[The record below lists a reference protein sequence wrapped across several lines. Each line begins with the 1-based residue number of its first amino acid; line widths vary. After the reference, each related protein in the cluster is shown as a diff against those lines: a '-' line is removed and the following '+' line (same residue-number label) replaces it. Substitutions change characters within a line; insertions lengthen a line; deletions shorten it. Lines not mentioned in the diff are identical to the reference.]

1 MDIQFVSFEQY
12 CNLKKYKKFCDKTI
26 YKTFNELQKY
36 KDTEGNIIDELSLFN
51 KYISECTKDNKELII
66 NKNSMKTE
74 DIKSKE
80 KKERVLGWK
89 ENLKLAFQ
97 QNKDIDPKNLSEKEK
112 KYWQELQ
119 TSDVKKKPKVTLLDK
134 AKSLKEKIIAN
145 ANIFAD
151 KILNKAIAKEE
162 QQKAWETRKEE
173 LKAEAAKKRKE
184 AALKKREEKAK
195 KLTQIHASIPTKDT
209 SKKQKA
215 IDKEIEKKHDEKM
228 IAMETKFENFNPKQR
243 KLTKEERIERNRK
256 RAIKLVHHEE
266 IKDKIKHTTKEER
279 EKAAAEARKAAY
291 LAYKAEMQ
299 RQASEIE
306 ADPTYQARQKKRAKS
321 EQERLN
327 MLAEKRKARMDKLQ
341 RVELT
346 QKQKTLKDLEH
357 FKLAQERRNK
367 KKLERRQMYLSK
379 GGIQLPKVKNKVEI
393 RPIVEQPKKQD
404 SSKHRYIVRTQ
415 YIDQPSLTGD
425 RVGAIV
431 CLPDKL
437 KDIVKYSFNKMME
450 KESDKV
456 VGYFIYDSDNP
467 EVCIMEMVNSKY
479 REIDGVTITRL
490 QKQDKT
496 AA

>member
-1 MDIQFVSFEQY
+1 
-12 CNLKKYKKFCDKTI
+12 
-26 YKTFNELQKY
+26 
-36 KDTEGNIIDELSLFN
+36 
-51 KYISECTKDNKELII
+51 
-66 NKNSMKTE
+66 MKTK
-74 DIKSKE
+74 DIKSTE
-80 KKERVLGWK
+80 KK
-89 ENLKLAFQ
+89 
-97 QNKDIDPKNLSEKEK
+97 IS
-112 KYWQELQ
+112 
-119 TSDVKKKPKVTLLDK
+119 SLDK
-134 AKSLKEKIIAN
+134 VKALKEKIIAN
-145 ANIFAD
+145 ANALAD
-151 KILNKAIAKEE
+151 RILSKAIAKEE
-162 QQKAWETRKEE
+162 QEKAWETRKEE

-195 KLTQIHASIPTKDT
+195 KLSQIHSSIPTKDT

-215 IDKEIEKKHDEKM
+215 IDKAIEEKHDEKM
-228 IAMETKFENFNPKQR
+228 IAKEIKFEDFNPKRQ
-243 KLTKEERIERNRK
+243 KLTKEERIERNKK
-256 RAIKLVHHEE
+256 RAIKLIHHKE
-266 IKDKIKHTTKEER
+266 IKDKTKHITKEEK
-279 EKAAAEARKAAY
+279 EKIAAEARKAGY

-299 RQASEIE
+299 KQASEIA
-306 ADPTYQARQKKRAKS
+306 ADPKAYQVRQEKRKKS

-327 MLAEKRKARMDKLQ
+327 MLTEKRKARMDKLQ
-341 RVELT
+341 QVELT

-357 FKLAQERRNK
+357 FKLAQERRNE
-367 KKLERRQMYLSK
+367 KKLQRRQMYLSK

>member
-1 MDIQFVSFEQY
+1 
-12 CNLKKYKKFCDKTI
+12 
-26 YKTFNELQKY
+26 
-36 KDTEGNIIDELSLFN
+36 
-51 KYISECTKDNKELII
+51 
-66 NKNSMKTE
+66 MKTK
-74 DIKSKE
+74 DIKSTE
-80 KKERVLGWK
+80 KK
-89 ENLKLAFQ
+89 
-97 QNKDIDPKNLSEKEK
+97 IS
-112 KYWQELQ
+112 
-119 TSDVKKKPKVTLLDK
+119 SLDK
-134 AKSLKEKIIAN
+134 VKALKEKIIAN
-145 ANIFAD
+145 ANAFANR
-151 KILNKAIAKEE
+151 ILSKAIAKEE
-162 QQKAWETRKEE
+162 QEKAWETRKEE

-195 KLTQIHASIPTKDT
+195 KLSQIHSSIPTKDT

-215 IDKEIEKKHDEKM
+215 IDKAIEEKHDEKM
-228 IAMETKFENFNPKQR
+228 IAKETKFEDFNPKRQ
-243 KLTKEERIERNRK
+243 KLTKEERIERNKK
-256 RAIKLVHHEE
+256 RAIKLIHHKE
-266 IKDKIKHTTKEER
+266 IKDKIKHITKEEK
-279 EKAAAEARKAAY
+279 EKIAAEARKAGY
-291 LAYKAEMQ
+291 LAYKAEIQ
-299 RQASEIE
+299 KQASEIA
-306 ADPTYQARQKKRAKS
+306 ADPKAYQIRQEKRKKS

-357 FKLAQERRNK
+357 FKLAQERRNE
-367 KKLERRQMYLSK
+367 KKLQRRQMYLSK
-379 GGIQLPKVKNKVEI
+379 GGIQLPKVKNKVEV

>member
-1 MDIQFVSFEQY
+1 
-12 CNLKKYKKFCDKTI
+12 
-26 YKTFNELQKY
+26 
-36 KDTEGNIIDELSLFN
+36 
-51 KYISECTKDNKELII
+51 
-66 NKNSMKTE
+66 MKTK
-74 DIKSKE
+74 DIKSTE
-80 KKERVLGWK
+80 KK
-89 ENLKLAFQ
+89 
-97 QNKDIDPKNLSEKEK
+97 IS
-112 KYWQELQ
+112 
-119 TSDVKKKPKVTLLDK
+119 SLDK
-134 AKSLKEKIIAN
+134 VKALKEKIIAN
-145 ANIFAD
+145 ANALAD
-151 KILNKAIAKEE
+151 RILSKAIAKEE
-162 QQKAWETRKEE
+162 QEKAWETRKKE

-195 KLTQIHASIPTKDT
+195 KLSQIHSSIPTKDT

-215 IDKEIEKKHDEKM
+215 IDKAIEEKHDEKM
-228 IAMETKFENFNPKQR
+228 IAKETKFEDFNPKRQ
-243 KLTKEERIERNRK
+243 KLTKEERIERNKK
-256 RAIKLVHHEE
+256 RAIKLIHHKE
-266 IKDKIKHTTKEER
+266 IKDKIKHITKEEK
-279 EKAAAEARKAAY
+279 EKITAEARKAGY

-299 RQASEIE
+299 KQASEIA
-306 ADPTYQARQKKRAKS
+306 ADPKAYQIRQEKRKKS

-357 FKLAQERRNK
+357 FKLAQERRNE
-367 KKLERRQMYLSK
+367 KKLQRRQMYLSK
-379 GGIQLPKVKNKVEI
+379 GSIQLPKVKNKVEV

>member
-1 MDIQFVSFEQY
+1 
-12 CNLKKYKKFCDKTI
+12 
-26 YKTFNELQKY
+26 
-36 KDTEGNIIDELSLFN
+36 
-51 KYISECTKDNKELII
+51 
-66 NKNSMKTE
+66 MKTK
-74 DIKSKE
+74 DIKSTE
-80 KKERVLGWK
+80 KK
-89 ENLKLAFQ
+89 
-97 QNKDIDPKNLSEKEK
+97 
-112 KYWQELQ
+112 
-119 TSDVKKKPKVTLLDK
+119 TSSLDK
-134 AKSLKEKIIAN
+134 VKALKEKIIAN
-145 ANIFAD
+145 ANALAD
-151 KILNKAIAKEE
+151 RILNKAIAKEE

-184 AALKKREEKAK
+184 AALKKQEEKAK
-195 KLTQIHASIPTKDT
+195 KLIQIHTSIPTKDT

-215 IDKEIEKKHDEKM
+215 IDKEIEKKHNEKM
-228 IAMETKFENFNPKQR
+228 IAMETKFEDFNPKQQ
-243 KLTKEERIERNRK
+243 KLTKEERIERNKK
-256 RAIKLVHHEE
+256 RAIKLIHHKE

-279 EKAAAEARKAAY
+279 EKIAAEARKAGY
-291 LAYKAEMQ
+291 LAYKVEMQ
-299 RQASEIE
+299 RQASEIA
-306 ADPTYQARQKKRAKS
+306 ADPKAYQARQEKRAKS
-321 EQERLN
+321 EQERLS
-327 MLAEKRKARMDKLQ
+327 MLAEKRKARMEKLQ

>member
-1 MDIQFVSFEQY
+1 
-12 CNLKKYKKFCDKTI
+12 
-26 YKTFNELQKY
+26 
-36 KDTEGNIIDELSLFN
+36 
-51 KYISECTKDNKELII
+51 
-66 NKNSMKTE
+66 MKTK
-74 DIKSKE
+74 DIKSTE
-80 KKERVLGWK
+80 KK
-89 ENLKLAFQ
+89 
-97 QNKDIDPKNLSEKEK
+97 IS
-112 KYWQELQ
+112 
-119 TSDVKKKPKVTLLDK
+119 SLDK
-134 AKSLKEKIIAN
+134 VKALKEKIIAN
-145 ANIFAD
+145 ANALAD
-151 KILNKAIAKEE
+151 RILSKAIAKEE
-162 QQKAWETRKEE
+162 QEKAWETRKEE

-195 KLTQIHASIPTKDT
+195 KLSQIHSSIPTKDT

-215 IDKEIEKKHDEKM
+215 IDKAIEEKHDEKM
-228 IAMETKFENFNPKQR
+228 IAKETKFEDFNPKRQ
-243 KLTKEERIERNRK
+243 KLTKEERIERNKK
-256 RAIKLVHHEE
+256 RAIKLIHHKE
-266 IKDKIKHTTKEER
+266 IKDKTKHITKEEK
-279 EKAAAEARKAAY
+279 EKIAAEARKAGY
-291 LAYKAEMQ
+291 LAYKAEIQ
-299 RQASEIE
+299 KQASEIA
-306 ADPTYQARQKKRAKS
+306 ADPKAYQARQEKRKKS

-341 RVELT
+341 QVELT

-357 FKLAQERRNK
+357 FKLAQERRNE
-367 KKLERRQMYLSK
+367 KKLQRRQMYLSK
-379 GGIQLPKVKNKVEI
+379 DGIQLPKVKNKVEV

>member
-1 MDIQFVSFEQY
+1 
-12 CNLKKYKKFCDKTI
+12 
-26 YKTFNELQKY
+26 
-36 KDTEGNIIDELSLFN
+36 
-51 KYISECTKDNKELII
+51 
-66 NKNSMKTE
+66 MKTK
-74 DIKSKE
+74 DIKSTG
-80 KKERVLGWK
+80 KK
-89 ENLKLAFQ
+89 
-97 QNKDIDPKNLSEKEK
+97 
-112 KYWQELQ
+112 
-119 TSDVKKKPKVTLLDK
+119 TSSLDK
-134 AKSLKEKIIAN
+134 VKALKEKIIAN
-145 ANIFAD
+145 ANALAD
-151 KILNKAIAKEE
+151 RILSKAIAKEE

-173 LKAEAAKKRKE
+173 LKAGATKKRKE

-195 KLTQIHASIPTKDT
+195 KLIQIHSSIPTKDT

-215 IDKEIEKKHDEKM
+215 IDKAIEEKHDEKM
-228 IAMETKFENFNPKQR
+228 IAKETKFEDFNPKRQ
-243 KLTKEERIERNRK
+243 KLTKEERIERNKK
-256 RAIKLVHHEE
+256 RTIKLIHHKE
-266 IKDKIKHTTKEER
+266 IKDKTKHITKEER
-279 EKAAAEARKAAY
+279 EKIAAEARKAGY

-299 RQASEIE
+299 KQASEIA
-306 ADPTYQARQKKRAKS
+306 ADPKAYQARQEKRTKS

-327 MLAEKRKARMDKLQ
+327 MLAEKRKARMEKLQ
-341 RVELT
+341 RVEFT

-357 FKLAQERRNK
+357 FKLAQERRNE
-367 KKLERRQMYLSK
+367 KKLQRRQMYLSK
-379 GGIQLPKVKNKVEI
+379 GGVQLPKVKNKVEV
-393 RPIVEQPKKQD
+393 RPVVEQPKKQD

>member
-1 MDIQFVSFEQY
+1 
-12 CNLKKYKKFCDKTI
+12 
-26 YKTFNELQKY
+26 
-36 KDTEGNIIDELSLFN
+36 
-51 KYISECTKDNKELII
+51 
-66 NKNSMKTE
+66 MKTK
-74 DIKSKE
+74 DIKSTE
-80 KKERVLGWK
+80 KK
-89 ENLKLAFQ
+89 
-97 QNKDIDPKNLSEKEK
+97 IS
-112 KYWQELQ
+112 
-119 TSDVKKKPKVTLLDK
+119 SLDK
-134 AKSLKEKIIAN
+134 VKALKEKIIAN
-145 ANIFAD
+145 ANALAD
-151 KILNKAIAKEE
+151 RILSKAIAKEE
-162 QQKAWETRKEE
+162 QEKAWETRKKE

-184 AALKKREEKAK
+184 VALKKREEKAK
-195 KLTQIHASIPTKDT
+195 KLSQIHSSIPTKDT

-215 IDKEIEKKHDEKM
+215 IDKAIEEKHDEKM
-228 IAMETKFENFNPKQR
+228 IAKETKFEDFNPKRQ
-243 KLTKEERIERNRK
+243 KLTKEERIERNKK
-256 RAIKLVHHEE
+256 RAIKLIHHKE
-266 IKDKIKHTTKEER
+266 IKDKIKHITKEEK
-279 EKAAAEARKAAY
+279 EKIAAEARKAGY

-299 RQASEIE
+299 KQASEIA
-306 ADPTYQARQKKRAKS
+306 ADPKAYQIRQEKRKKS

-357 FKLAQERRNK
+357 FKLAQERRNE
-367 KKLERRQMYLSK
+367 KKLQRRQMYLSK
-379 GGIQLPKVKNKVEI
+379 GGIQLPKVKNKVEV

>member
-1 MDIQFVSFEQY
+1 
-12 CNLKKYKKFCDKTI
+12 
-26 YKTFNELQKY
+26 
-36 KDTEGNIIDELSLFN
+36 
-51 KYISECTKDNKELII
+51 
-66 NKNSMKTE
+66 MKTK
-74 DIKSKE
+74 DIKSTE
-80 KKERVLGWK
+80 KK
-89 ENLKLAFQ
+89 
-97 QNKDIDPKNLSEKEK
+97 IS
-112 KYWQELQ
+112 
-119 TSDVKKKPKVTLLDK
+119 SLDK
-134 AKSLKEKIIAN
+134 VKALKEKIIAN
-145 ANIFAD
+145 ANALAD
-151 KILNKAIAKEE
+151 RILSKAIAKEE
-162 QQKAWETRKEE
+162 QEKAWETRKKE

-195 KLTQIHASIPTKDT
+195 KFSQIRSSIPTKDT

-215 IDKEIEKKHDEKM
+215 IDKAIEEKHDEKM
-228 IAMETKFENFNPKQR
+228 ITKETKFEDFNPKRQ
-243 KLTKEERIERNRK
+243 KLTKEERIERNKK
-256 RAIKLVHHEE
+256 RAIKLIHHKE
-266 IKDKIKHTTKEER
+266 IKDKIKHITKEER
-279 EKAAAEARKAAY
+279 ERIAAEARKAGY

-299 RQASEIE
+299 KQASEIA
-306 ADPTYQARQKKRAKS
+306 ADPKAYQARQEKREKS

-357 FKLAQERRNK
+357 FKLAQERRNE
-367 KKLERRQMYLSK
+367 KKLQRRQMYLSK
-379 GGIQLPKVKNKVEI
+379 GGIQLPKVKNKVEV
-393 RPIVEQPKKQD
+393 RPIIEQPKKQD

-490 QKQDKT
+490 QKQNKT

>member
-1 MDIQFVSFEQY
+1 
-12 CNLKKYKKFCDKTI
+12 
-26 YKTFNELQKY
+26 
-36 KDTEGNIIDELSLFN
+36 
-51 KYISECTKDNKELII
+51 
-66 NKNSMKTE
+66 MKTK
-74 DIKSKE
+74 DIKSTE
-80 KKERVLGWK
+80 KK
-89 ENLKLAFQ
+89 
-97 QNKDIDPKNLSEKEK
+97 IS
-112 KYWQELQ
+112 
-119 TSDVKKKPKVTLLDK
+119 SLDK
-134 AKSLKEKIIAN
+134 VKALKEKIIAN
-145 ANIFAD
+145 ANALAD
-151 KILNKAIAKEE
+151 RILSKAIAKEE
-162 QQKAWETRKEE
+162 QEKAWETRKEE

-195 KLTQIHASIPTKDT
+195 KLSQIHSSIPTKDT

-215 IDKEIEKKHDEKM
+215 IDKAIEEKHDKKI
-228 IAMETKFENFNPKQR
+228 IAKETKFEDFNPKRQ
-243 KLTKEERIERNRK
+243 KLTKEERIERNKK
-256 RAIKLVHHEE
+256 RAIKLIHHKE
-266 IKDKIKHTTKEER
+266 IKDKTKHITKEER
-279 EKAAAEARKAAY
+279 ERIVAEARKAGY

-299 RQASEIE
+299 RQASEIA
-306 ADPTYQARQKKRAKS
+306 ADPKAYQVRQEKREKS

-341 RVELT
+341 RVELI
-346 QKQKTLKDLEH
+346 QKQKILKDLEH
-357 FKLAQERRNK
+357 FKLAQERRNE
-367 KKLERRQMYLSK
+367 KKLQRRQMYLSK
-379 GGIQLPKVKNKVEI
+379 GGIQLPKVKNKVEV
-393 RPIVEQPKKQD
+393 RPIIEQPKKQD

>member
-1 MDIQFVSFEQY
+1 
-12 CNLKKYKKFCDKTI
+12 
-26 YKTFNELQKY
+26 
-36 KDTEGNIIDELSLFN
+36 
-51 KYISECTKDNKELII
+51 
-66 NKNSMKTE
+66 MKTK
-74 DIKSKE
+74 DIKSTE
-80 KKERVLGWK
+80 KK
-89 ENLKLAFQ
+89 
-97 QNKDIDPKNLSEKEK
+97 IS
-112 KYWQELQ
+112 
-119 TSDVKKKPKVTLLDK
+119 SLDK
-134 AKSLKEKIIAN
+134 VKALKEKIIAN
-145 ANIFAD
+145 ANALAD
-151 KILNKAIAKEE
+151 RILSKAIAKEE
-162 QQKAWETRKEE
+162 QEKAWETRKEE

-195 KLTQIHASIPTKDT
+195 KLSQIHSSIPTKDT

-215 IDKEIEKKHDEKM
+215 IDKAIEEKHDEKM
-228 IAMETKFENFNPKQR
+228 IAKETKFEDFNPKRQ
-243 KLTKEERIERNRK
+243 KLTKEERIERNKK
-256 RAIKLVHHEE
+256 RAIKLIHHKE
-266 IKDKIKHTTKEER
+266 IKDKIKHITKEEK
-279 EKAAAEARKAAY
+279 EKIAAEARKAGY

-299 RQASEIE
+299 KQASEIA
-306 ADPTYQARQKKRAKS
+306 ADPKAYQARQEKRKKS

-341 RVELT
+341 QVELT
-346 QKQKTLKDLEH
+346 QKQKILKDLEH
-357 FKLAQERRNK
+357 FKLAQERRNE
-367 KKLERRQMYLSK
+367 KKLQRRQMYLSK
-379 GGIQLPKVKNKVEI
+379 GGIQLPKVKNKVEV
-393 RPIVEQPKKQD
+393 RPIIEQPKKQD

>member
-1 MDIQFVSFEQY
+1 
-12 CNLKKYKKFCDKTI
+12 
-26 YKTFNELQKY
+26 
-36 KDTEGNIIDELSLFN
+36 
-51 KYISECTKDNKELII
+51 
-66 NKNSMKTE
+66 MKTK
-74 DIKSKE
+74 DIKSTE
-80 KKERVLGWK
+80 KK
-89 ENLKLAFQ
+89 
-97 QNKDIDPKNLSEKEK
+97 IS
-112 KYWQELQ
+112 
-119 TSDVKKKPKVTLLDK
+119 SLDK
-134 AKSLKEKIIAN
+134 VKALKEKIIAN
-145 ANIFAD
+145 ANALAD
-151 KILNKAIAKEE
+151 RILSKAIAKEE
-162 QQKAWETRKEE
+162 QEKAWETRKEE

-195 KLTQIHASIPTKDT
+195 KLIQIHTSIPTKDT

-215 IDKEIEKKHDEKM
+215 IDEEIEKKHDEKM
-228 IAMETKFENFNPKQR
+228 IAMETKFEDFDPKRQ

-256 RAIKLVHHEE
+256 RAIKLVHHKE

-299 RQASEIE
+299 RQASEIA
-306 ADPTYQARQKKRAKS
+306 ADPKAYQARQEKRKKS

-341 RVELT
+341 QVELT
-346 QKQKTLKDLEH
+346 QKQKILKDLEH
-357 FKLAQERRNK
+357 FKLAQERRNE
-367 KKLERRQMYLSK
+367 KKLQRRQMYLSK
-379 GGIQLPKVKNKVEI
+379 GGIQLPKVKNKVEVRSI
-393 RPIVEQPKKQD
+393 IEQPKKQD

>member
-1 MDIQFVSFEQY
+1 MA
-12 CNLKKYKKFCDKTI
+12 
-26 YKTFNELQKY
+26 
-36 KDTEGNIIDELSLFN
+36 
-51 KYISECTKDNKELII
+51 TK
-66 NKNSMKTE
+66 
-74 DIKSKE
+74 DIKSKD
-80 KKERVLGWK
+80 WK

-97 QNKDIDPKNLSEKEK
+97 QNKIIDTENLSKKEK
-112 KYWQELQ
+112 KYWRELQ
-119 TSDVKKKPKVTLLDK
+119 KSDTKEKKPKVTLLEKSK
-134 AKSLKEKIIAN
+134 ALKEKIIEN
-145 ANIFAD
+145 ASTFAD
-151 KILNKAIAKEE
+151 RILNKAIAKEE
-162 QQKAWETRKEE
+162 QAKAWEKKKEE
-173 LKAEAAKKRKE
+173 LKAEATKKRKE

-195 KLTQIHASIPTKDT
+195 KLIQIHASIPTKDT

-215 IDKEIEKKHDEKM
+215 IDKAIEEKHDEKM
-228 IAMETKFENFNPKQR
+228 IAIETKFENFNPKQQ
-243 KLTKEERIERNRK
+243 KLTKEERIERNKK
-256 RAIKLVHHEE
+256 RAIKLIHHKE

-279 EKAAAEARKAAY
+279 EKIAAEARKAGY

-299 RQASEIE
+299 RQASEIA
-306 ADPTYQARQKKRAKS
+306 ADPKAYQARQEKRAKS
-321 EQERLN
+321 EQERLS
-327 MLAEKRKARMDKLQ
+327 M
-341 RVELT
+341 
-346 QKQKTLKDLEH
+346 LKDLEH

>member
-1 MDIQFVSFEQY
+1 
-12 CNLKKYKKFCDKTI
+12 
-26 YKTFNELQKY
+26 
-36 KDTEGNIIDELSLFN
+36 
-51 KYISECTKDNKELII
+51 
-66 NKNSMKTE
+66 MKTK
-74 DIKSKE
+74 DIKSTE
-80 KKERVLGWK
+80 KK
-89 ENLKLAFQ
+89 
-97 QNKDIDPKNLSEKEK
+97 IS
-112 KYWQELQ
+112 
-119 TSDVKKKPKVTLLDK
+119 SLDK
-134 AKSLKEKIIAN
+134 VKALKEKIIAN
-145 ANIFAD
+145 ANALAD
-151 KILNKAIAKEE
+151 RILSKAIAKEE
-162 QQKAWETRKEE
+162 QEKAWETRKEE

-195 KLTQIHASIPTKDT
+195 KLSQIHSSIPTKDT

-215 IDKEIEKKHDEKM
+215 IDKAIEEKHDEKM
-228 IAMETKFENFNPKQR
+228 IAKETKFEDFNPKRQ
-243 KLTKEERIERNRK
+243 KLTKEERIERNKK
-256 RAIKLVHHEE
+256 RAIKLIHHKE
-266 IKDKIKHTTKEER
+266 IKDKTKHITKEEK
-279 EKAAAEARKAAY
+279 EKIAAEARKAGY

-299 RQASEIE
+299 KQASEIA
-306 ADPTYQARQKKRAKS
+306 ADPKAYQARQEKRKKS

-327 MLAEKRKARMDKLQ
+327 MLAEKRKARIDKLQ

-346 QKQKTLKDLEH
+346 QKQKILKDLEH
-357 FKLAQERRNK
+357 FKLAQERRNE
-367 KKLERRQMYLSK
+367 KKLQRRQMYLSK
-379 GGIQLPKVKNKVEI
+379 GGIQLPKVKNKVEV
-393 RPIVEQPKKQD
+393 RPIIEQPKKQD

-450 KESDKV
+450 KESNKV

>member
-1 MDIQFVSFEQY
+1 
-12 CNLKKYKKFCDKTI
+12 
-26 YKTFNELQKY
+26 
-36 KDTEGNIIDELSLFN
+36 
-51 KYISECTKDNKELII
+51 
-66 NKNSMKTE
+66 MKTK
-74 DIKSKE
+74 DIKSTE
-80 KKERVLGWK
+80 KK
-89 ENLKLAFQ
+89 
-97 QNKDIDPKNLSEKEK
+97 IS
-112 KYWQELQ
+112 
-119 TSDVKKKPKVTLLDK
+119 SLDK
-134 AKSLKEKIIAN
+134 VKALKEKIIAN
-145 ANIFAD
+145 ANALAD
-151 KILNKAIAKEE
+151 RILSKAIAKEE
-162 QQKAWETRKEE
+162 QEKAWETRKEE

-195 KLTQIHASIPTKDT
+195 KLSQIHSSIPTKDT

-215 IDKEIEKKHDEKM
+215 IDKAIEEKHDKKI
-228 IAMETKFENFNPKQR
+228 IAKETKFEDFNPKRQ
-243 KLTKEERIERNRK
+243 KLTKEERIERNKK
-256 RAIKLVHHEE
+256 RAIKLIHHKE
-266 IKDKIKHTTKEER
+266 IKDKTKHITKEER
-279 EKAAAEARKAAY
+279 ERIVAEARKAGY

-299 RQASEIE
+299 KQASEIA
-306 ADPTYQARQKKRAKS
+306 ADPKAYQARQEKRKKS

-341 RVELT
+341 QVELT

-357 FKLAQERRNK
+357 FKLAQERRNE
-367 KKLERRQMYLSK
+367 KKLQRRQMYLSK
-379 GGIQLPKVKNKVEI
+379 GGIQLPKVKNKVEV

-479 REIDGVTITRL
+479 REIDGATITRL

>member
-1 MDIQFVSFEQY
+1 
-12 CNLKKYKKFCDKTI
+12 
-26 YKTFNELQKY
+26 
-36 KDTEGNIIDELSLFN
+36 
-51 KYISECTKDNKELII
+51 
-66 NKNSMKTE
+66 MKTK
-74 DIKSKE
+74 DIKSTE
-80 KKERVLGWK
+80 KK
-89 ENLKLAFQ
+89 
-97 QNKDIDPKNLSEKEK
+97 IS
-112 KYWQELQ
+112 
-119 TSDVKKKPKVTLLDK
+119 SLDK
-134 AKSLKEKIIAN
+134 VKALKEKIIAN
-145 ANIFAD
+145 ANALAD
-151 KILNKAIAKEE
+151 RILSKAIAKEE
-162 QQKAWETRKEE
+162 QEKAWETRKKE

-195 KLTQIHASIPTKDT
+195 KLSQIHSSIPTKDT

-215 IDKEIEKKHDEKM
+215 IDKAIEEKHDEKM
-228 IAMETKFENFNPKQR
+228 IAKETKFEDFNPKRQ
-243 KLTKEERIERNRK
+243 KLTKEERIERNKK
-256 RAIKLVHHEE
+256 RAIKLIHHKE
-266 IKDKIKHTTKEER
+266 IKDKIKHITKEEK
-279 EKAAAEARKAAY
+279 EKIAAEARKAGY

-299 RQASEIE
+299 KQASEIA
-306 ADPTYQARQKKRAKS
+306 ADPKAYQIRQEKRKKS
-321 EQERLN
+321 EQKRLN

-357 FKLAQERRNK
+357 FKLAQERRNE
-367 KKLERRQMYLSK
+367 KKLQRRQMYLSK
-379 GGIQLPKVKNKVEI
+379 GGIQLPKVKNKVEV

-425 RVGAIV
+425 RVGAII

>member
-1 MDIQFVSFEQY
+1 
-12 CNLKKYKKFCDKTI
+12 
-26 YKTFNELQKY
+26 
-36 KDTEGNIIDELSLFN
+36 
-51 KYISECTKDNKELII
+51 
-66 NKNSMKTE
+66 MKTK
-74 DIKSKE
+74 DIKSTE
-80 KKERVLGWK
+80 KK
-89 ENLKLAFQ
+89 
-97 QNKDIDPKNLSEKEK
+97 IS
-112 KYWQELQ
+112 
-119 TSDVKKKPKVTLLDK
+119 SLDK
-134 AKSLKEKIIAN
+134 VKALKEKIIAN
-145 ANIFAD
+145 ANALAD
-151 KILNKAIAKEE
+151 RILSKAIAKEE
-162 QQKAWETRKEE
+162 QEKAWETRKKE

-195 KLTQIHASIPTKDT
+195 KLSQIHSSIPTKDT

-215 IDKEIEKKHDEKM
+215 IDKAIEEKHDEKM
-228 IAMETKFENFNPKQR
+228 IAKETKFEDFNPKRQ
-243 KLTKEERIERNRK
+243 KLTKEERIERNKK
-256 RAIKLVHHEE
+256 RAIKLIHHKE
-266 IKDKIKHTTKEER
+266 IKDKIKHVTKEEK
-279 EKAAAEARKAAY
+279 EKIAAEARKAGY

-299 RQASEIE
+299 KQASEIA
-306 ADPTYQARQKKRAKS
+306 ADPKAYQIRQEKRKKS
-321 EQERLN
+321 EQKRLN

-357 FKLAQERRNK
+357 FKLAQERRNE
-367 KKLERRQMYLSK
+367 KKLQRRQMYLSK
-379 GGIQLPKVKNKVEI
+379 GGIQLPKVKNKVEV

>member
-1 MDIQFVSFEQY
+1 
-12 CNLKKYKKFCDKTI
+12 
-26 YKTFNELQKY
+26 
-36 KDTEGNIIDELSLFN
+36 
-51 KYISECTKDNKELII
+51 
-66 NKNSMKTE
+66 MKTK
-74 DIKSKE
+74 DIKSTE
-80 KKERVLGWK
+80 KK
-89 ENLKLAFQ
+89 
-97 QNKDIDPKNLSEKEK
+97 
-112 KYWQELQ
+112 
-119 TSDVKKKPKVTLLDK
+119 TSSLDK
-134 AKSLKEKIIAN
+134 VKALKEKIIAN
-145 ANIFAD
+145 ANALAD
-151 KILNKAIAKEE
+151 RILSKAIAKEE
-162 QQKAWETRKEE
+162 QEKAWETRKKE

-195 KLTQIHASIPTKDT
+195 KLSQIHSSIPTKDT

-215 IDKEIEKKHDEKM
+215 IDKAIEEKHDEKM
-228 IAMETKFENFNPKQR
+228 IAKETKFEDFNPKRQ
-243 KLTKEERIERNRK
+243 KLTKEERIERNKK
-256 RAIKLVHHEE
+256 RAIKLIHHKE
-266 IKDKIKHTTKEER
+266 IKDKTKHITKEEK
-279 EKAAAEARKAAY
+279 EKIAAEARKAGY

-299 RQASEIE
+299 KQASEIA
-306 ADPTYQARQKKRAKS
+306 ADPKAYQARQEKRKKS

-327 MLAEKRKARMDKLQ
+327 MLAEKRKARVDKLQ

-379 GGIQLPKVKNKVEI
+379 GGIQLPKVKNKVEV
-393 RPIVEQPKKQD
+393 RPIIEQPKKQD

>member
-1 MDIQFVSFEQY
+1 
-12 CNLKKYKKFCDKTI
+12 
-26 YKTFNELQKY
+26 
-36 KDTEGNIIDELSLFN
+36 
-51 KYISECTKDNKELII
+51 
-66 NKNSMKTE
+66 MKTK
-74 DIKSKE
+74 DIKSTE
-80 KKERVLGWK
+80 KK
-89 ENLKLAFQ
+89 
-97 QNKDIDPKNLSEKEK
+97 IS
-112 KYWQELQ
+112 
-119 TSDVKKKPKVTLLDK
+119 SLDK
-134 AKSLKEKIIAN
+134 VKALKEKIIAN
-145 ANIFAD
+145 ANALAD
-151 KILNKAIAKEE
+151 RILSKAIAKEE
-162 QQKAWETRKEE
+162 QEKAWETRKKE

-195 KLTQIHASIPTKDT
+195 KLSQIHSSIPTKDT

-215 IDKEIEKKHDEKM
+215 IDKAIEEKHDEKM
-228 IAMETKFENFNPKQR
+228 IAKETKFEDFNPKRQ
-243 KLTKEERIERNRK
+243 KLTKEERIERNKK
-256 RAIKLVHHEE
+256 RAIKLIHHKE
-266 IKDKIKHTTKEER
+266 IKDKIKHITKEEK
-279 EKAAAEARKAAY
+279 EKIAAEARKAGY

-299 RQASEIE
+299 KQASEIA
-306 ADPTYQARQKKRAKS
+306 ADPEAYQIRQEKRKKS

-357 FKLAQERRNK
+357 FKLAQERRNE
-367 KKLERRQMYLSK
+367 KKLQRRQMYLSK
-379 GGIQLPKVKNKVEI
+379 GSIQLPKVKNKVEV

>member
-1 MDIQFVSFEQY
+1 
-12 CNLKKYKKFCDKTI
+12 
-26 YKTFNELQKY
+26 
-36 KDTEGNIIDELSLFN
+36 
-51 KYISECTKDNKELII
+51 
-66 NKNSMKTE
+66 MKTK
-74 DIKSKE
+74 DIKSTE
-80 KKERVLGWK
+80 KK
-89 ENLKLAFQ
+89 
-97 QNKDIDPKNLSEKEK
+97 
-112 KYWQELQ
+112 
-119 TSDVKKKPKVTLLDK
+119 TSSLDK
-134 AKSLKEKIIAN
+134 VKALKEKIIAN
-145 ANIFAD
+145 ANALAD
-151 KILNKAIAKEE
+151 RILNKAIAKEE

-195 KLTQIHASIPTKDT
+195 KLIQIHTSIPTKDT

-215 IDKEIEKKHDEKM
+215 IDEEIEKKHDEKM
-228 IAMETKFENFNPKQR
+228 IAMETKFEDFDPKRQ

-256 RAIKLVHHEE
+256 RAIKLVHHKE

-299 RQASEIE
+299 RQASEIA
-306 ADPTYQARQKKRAKS
+306 ADPKAYQARQEKRKKS

-341 RVELT
+341 QVELT
-346 QKQKTLKDLEH
+346 QKQKILKDLEH

-379 GGIQLPKVKNKVEI
+379 GGIQLPKVKNKVEV
-393 RPIVEQPKKQD
+393 RPIIEQPKKQD

>member
-1 MDIQFVSFEQY
+1 
-12 CNLKKYKKFCDKTI
+12 
-26 YKTFNELQKY
+26 
-36 KDTEGNIIDELSLFN
+36 
-51 KYISECTKDNKELII
+51 
-66 NKNSMKTE
+66 MKTK
-74 DIKSKE
+74 DIKSTE
-80 KKERVLGWK
+80 KK
-89 ENLKLAFQ
+89 
-97 QNKDIDPKNLSEKEK
+97 
-112 KYWQELQ
+112 
-119 TSDVKKKPKVTLLDK
+119 TSSLDK
-134 AKSLKEKIIAN
+134 VKALKEKIIAN
-145 ANIFAD
+145 ANALAD
-151 KILNKAIAKEE
+151 RILSKAIAKEE
-162 QQKAWETRKEE
+162 QEKAWETRKEE

-195 KLTQIHASIPTKDT
+195 KLSQIHSSIPTKDT

-215 IDKEIEKKHDEKM
+215 IDKAIEEKHDEKM
-228 IAMETKFENFNPKQR
+228 IAKETKFEDFNPKRQ
-243 KLTKEERIERNRK
+243 KLTKEERIERNKK
-256 RAIKLVHHEE
+256 RAIKLIHHKE
-266 IKDKIKHTTKEER
+266 IEDKIKHTTKEER
-279 EKAAAEARKAAY
+279 EKIAAEARKAGY

-299 RQASEIE
+299 RQASEIA
-306 ADPTYQARQKKRAKS
+306 ADPKAYQVRQEKREKS

-341 RVELT
+341 RVELI
-346 QKQKTLKDLEH
+346 QKQKILKDLEH
-357 FKLAQERRNK
+357 FKLAQERRNE
-367 KKLERRQMYLSK
+367 KKLQRRQMYLSK
-379 GGIQLPKVKNKVEI
+379 GGIQLPKVKNKVEV
-393 RPIVEQPKKQD
+393 RPIIEQPKKQD

>member
-1 MDIQFVSFEQY
+1 
-12 CNLKKYKKFCDKTI
+12 
-26 YKTFNELQKY
+26 
-36 KDTEGNIIDELSLFN
+36 
-51 KYISECTKDNKELII
+51 
-66 NKNSMKTE
+66 MKTK
-74 DIKSKE
+74 DIKSTE
-80 KKERVLGWK
+80 KK
-89 ENLKLAFQ
+89 
-97 QNKDIDPKNLSEKEK
+97 IS
-112 KYWQELQ
+112 
-119 TSDVKKKPKVTLLDK
+119 SLDK
-134 AKSLKEKIIAN
+134 VKALKEKIIAN
-145 ANIFAD
+145 ANALAD
-151 KILNKAIAKEE
+151 RILSKAIAKEE
-162 QQKAWETRKEE
+162 QEKAWETRKKE

-195 KLTQIHASIPTKDT
+195 KLSQIHSSIPTKDT

-215 IDKEIEKKHDEKM
+215 IDKAIEEKHDEKI
-228 IAMETKFENFNPKQR
+228 IAKETKFEDFNPKRQ
-243 KLTKEERIERNRK
+243 KLTKEERIERNKK
-256 RAIKLVHHEE
+256 RAIKLIHHKE
-266 IKDKIKHTTKEER
+266 IKDKIKHITKEEK
-279 EKAAAEARKAAY
+279 EKIAAEARKAGY

-299 RQASEIE
+299 KQASEIA
-306 ADPTYQARQKKRAKS
+306 ADPKAYQIRQEKRKKS

-357 FKLAQERRNK
+357 FKLAQERRNE
-367 KKLERRQMYLSK
+367 KKLQRRQMYLSK
-379 GGIQLPKVKNKVEI
+379 GSIQLPKVKNKVEV

>member
-1 MDIQFVSFEQY
+1 
-12 CNLKKYKKFCDKTI
+12 
-26 YKTFNELQKY
+26 
-36 KDTEGNIIDELSLFN
+36 
-51 KYISECTKDNKELII
+51 
-66 NKNSMKTE
+66 MKTK
-74 DIKSKE
+74 DIKSTE
-80 KKERVLGWK
+80 KK
-89 ENLKLAFQ
+89 
-97 QNKDIDPKNLSEKEK
+97 IS
-112 KYWQELQ
+112 
-119 TSDVKKKPKVTLLDK
+119 SLDK
-134 AKSLKEKIIAN
+134 VKALKEKIIAN
-145 ANIFAD
+145 ANALAD
-151 KILNKAIAKEE
+151 RILSKAIAKEE
-162 QQKAWETRKEE
+162 QEKAWETRKKE
-173 LKAEAAKKRKE
+173 LKAEAAEKRKE

-195 KLTQIHASIPTKDT
+195 KLSQIHSSIPTKDT

-215 IDKEIEKKHDEKM
+215 IDKAIEEKHDEKM
-228 IAMETKFENFNPKQR
+228 IAKETKFEDFNPKRQ
-243 KLTKEERIERNRK
+243 KLTKEERIERNKK
-256 RAIKLVHHEE
+256 RAIKLIHHKE
-266 IKDKIKHTTKEER
+266 IKDKTKYITKEEK
-279 EKAAAEARKAAY
+279 EKIAAEARKAGY

-299 RQASEIE
+299 KQASEIA
-306 ADPTYQARQKKRAKS
+306 ADPKAYQIRQEKRKKS

-327 MLAEKRKARMDKLQ
+327 MLAEKRKARIDKLQ

-346 QKQKTLKDLEH
+346 QKQKILKDLEH

-393 RPIVEQPKKQD
+393 RPIIEQPKKED

>member
-1 MDIQFVSFEQY
+1 
-12 CNLKKYKKFCDKTI
+12 
-26 YKTFNELQKY
+26 
-36 KDTEGNIIDELSLFN
+36 
-51 KYISECTKDNKELII
+51 
-66 NKNSMKTE
+66 MKTK
-74 DIKSKE
+74 DIKSTE
-80 KKERVLGWK
+80 KK
-89 ENLKLAFQ
+89 
-97 QNKDIDPKNLSEKEK
+97 IS
-112 KYWQELQ
+112 
-119 TSDVKKKPKVTLLDK
+119 SLDK
-134 AKSLKEKIIAN
+134 VKALKEKIIAN
-145 ANIFAD
+145 ANALAD
-151 KILNKAIAKEE
+151 RILSKAIAKEE
-162 QQKAWETRKEE
+162 QEKAWETRKKE

-195 KLTQIHASIPTKDT
+195 KLSQIHSSIPTKDT

-215 IDKEIEKKHDEKM
+215 IDKAIEKKHDEKM
-228 IAMETKFENFNPKQR
+228 IAKETKFEDFNPKRQ
-243 KLTKEERIERNRK
+243 KLTKEERIERNKK
-256 RAIKLVHHEE
+256 RAIKLIHHKE
-266 IKDKIKHTTKEER
+266 IKDKIKHITKEEK
-279 EKAAAEARKAAY
+279 EKIAAEARKAGY

-299 RQASEIE
+299 KQASEIA
-306 ADPTYQARQKKRAKS
+306 ADPKAYQIRQEKRKKS

-357 FKLAQERRNK
+357 FKLAQERRNE
-367 KKLERRQMYLSK
+367 KKLQRRQMYLSK
-379 GGIQLPKVKNKVEI
+379 DGIQLPKVKNKVEV
-393 RPIVEQPKKQD
+393 RPIIEQPKKQD

>member
-1 MDIQFVSFEQY
+1 
-12 CNLKKYKKFCDKTI
+12 
-26 YKTFNELQKY
+26 
-36 KDTEGNIIDELSLFN
+36 
-51 KYISECTKDNKELII
+51 
-66 NKNSMKTE
+66 MKTK
-74 DIKSKE
+74 DIKSTE
-80 KKERVLGWK
+80 KK
-89 ENLKLAFQ
+89 
-97 QNKDIDPKNLSEKEK
+97 IS
-112 KYWQELQ
+112 
-119 TSDVKKKPKVTLLDK
+119 SLDK
-134 AKSLKEKIIAN
+134 VKALKEKIIAN
-145 ANIFAD
+145 ANALAD
-151 KILNKAIAKEE
+151 RILSKAIAKEE
-162 QQKAWETRKEE
+162 QEKAWETRKEE

-195 KLTQIHASIPTKDT
+195 KLSQIHSSIPTKDT

-215 IDKEIEKKHDEKM
+215 IDKAIEEKHDKKI
-228 IAMETKFENFNPKQR
+228 IAKETKFEDFNPKRQ
-243 KLTKEERIERNRK
+243 KLTKEERIERNKK
-256 RAIKLVHHEE
+256 RAIKLIHHKE
-266 IKDKIKHTTKEER
+266 IKDKTKHITKEER
-279 EKAAAEARKAAY
+279 ERIVAEARKAGY

-299 RQASEIE
+299 KQASEIA
-306 ADPTYQARQKKRAKS
+306 ADPKAYQARQEKRKKS

-415 YIDQPSLTGD
+415 YIDQSSLTGD
-425 RVGAIV
+425 RVSAIV

-490 QKQDKT
+490 QKQNKT

>member
-1 MDIQFVSFEQY
+1 
-12 CNLKKYKKFCDKTI
+12 
-26 YKTFNELQKY
+26 
-36 KDTEGNIIDELSLFN
+36 
-51 KYISECTKDNKELII
+51 
-66 NKNSMKTE
+66 MKTK
-74 DIKSKE
+74 DIKSTE
-80 KKERVLGWK
+80 KK
-89 ENLKLAFQ
+89 
-97 QNKDIDPKNLSEKEK
+97 IS
-112 KYWQELQ
+112 
-119 TSDVKKKPKVTLLDK
+119 SLDK
-134 AKSLKEKIIAN
+134 VKALKEKIIAN
-145 ANIFAD
+145 ANALAD
-151 KILNKAIAKEE
+151 RILSKAIAKEE
-162 QQKAWETRKEE
+162 QEKAWETRKEE

-195 KLTQIHASIPTKDT
+195 KLSQIHSSIPTKDT

-215 IDKEIEKKHDEKM
+215 IDKAIEEKHDEKM
-228 IAMETKFENFNPKQR
+228 IAKEIKFEDFNPKRQ
-243 KLTKEERIERNRK
+243 KLTKEERIERNKK
-256 RAIKLVHHEE
+256 RAIKLIHHKE
-266 IKDKIKHTTKEER
+266 IKDKTKHITKEEK
-279 EKAAAEARKAAY
+279 EKIAAEARKAGY

-299 RQASEIE
+299 KQASEIA
-306 ADPTYQARQKKRAKS
+306 ADPKAYQVRQEKRKKS

-341 RVELT
+341 QVELT

-357 FKLAQERRNK
+357 FKLAQERRNE
-367 KKLERRQMYLSK
+367 KKLQRRQMYLSK
-379 GGIQLPKVKNKVEI
+379 DGIQLPKVKNKVEVQ
-393 RPIVEQPKKQD
+393 PIVEQPKKQD

>member
-1 MDIQFVSFEQY
+1 
-12 CNLKKYKKFCDKTI
+12 
-26 YKTFNELQKY
+26 
-36 KDTEGNIIDELSLFN
+36 
-51 KYISECTKDNKELII
+51 
-66 NKNSMKTE
+66 MKTK
-74 DIKSKE
+74 DIKSTE
-80 KKERVLGWK
+80 KK
-89 ENLKLAFQ
+89 
-97 QNKDIDPKNLSEKEK
+97 
-112 KYWQELQ
+112 
-119 TSDVKKKPKVTLLDK
+119 TSSLDK
-134 AKSLKEKIIAN
+134 VKALKEKIIAN
-145 ANIFAD
+145 ANALAD
-151 KILNKAIAKEE
+151 RILNKAIAKEE

-195 KLTQIHASIPTKDT
+195 KLIQIHTSIPTKDT

-215 IDKEIEKKHDEKM
+215 IDEEIEKKHDEKM
-228 IAMETKFENFNPKQR
+228 IAMETKFEDFDPKRQ

-256 RAIKLVHHEE
+256 RAIKLVHHKE

-299 RQASEIE
+299 RQASEIA
-306 ADPTYQARQKKRAKS
+306 ADPKAYQARQEKRKKS

-341 RVELT
+341 QVELT
-346 QKQKTLKDLEH
+346 QKQKILKDIEH
-357 FKLAQERRNK
+357 FKLAQERRNE
-367 KKLERRQMYLSK
+367 KKLQRRQMYLSK
-379 GGIQLPKVKNKVEI
+379 GSIQLPKVKNKVEV
-393 RPIVEQPKKQD
+393 RPIIEQPKKQD

-490 QKQDKT
+490 QKQNKT

>member
-1 MDIQFVSFEQY
+1 MA
-12 CNLKKYKKFCDKTI
+12 
-26 YKTFNELQKY
+26 
-36 KDTEGNIIDELSLFN
+36 
-51 KYISECTKDNKELII
+51 TK
-66 NKNSMKTE
+66 
-74 DIKSKE
+74 DIKSTE
-80 KKERVLGWK
+80 KK
-89 ENLKLAFQ
+89 
-97 QNKDIDPKNLSEKEK
+97 IS
-112 KYWQELQ
+112 
-119 TSDVKKKPKVTLLDK
+119 SLDK
-134 AKSLKEKIIAN
+134 VKALKEKIIAN
-145 ANIFAD
+145 ANALAD
-151 KILNKAIAKEE
+151 RILSKAIAKEE
-162 QQKAWETRKEE
+162 QEKAWETRKKE

-195 KLTQIHASIPTKDT
+195 KFSQIHSSIPTKDT

-215 IDKEIEKKHDEKM
+215 IDKAIEEKHDEKM
-228 IAMETKFENFNPKQR
+228 IAKETKFEDFNPKRQ
-243 KLTKEERIERNRK
+243 KLTKEERIERNKK
-256 RAIKLVHHEE
+256 RAIKLIHHKE
-266 IKDKIKHTTKEER
+266 IKDKTKHITKEEKER
-279 EKAAAEARKAAY
+279 IAAEARKAGY

-299 RQASEIE
+299 KQASEIA
-306 ADPTYQARQKKRAKS
+306 ADPKAYQVRQEKRKKS

-327 MLAEKRKARMDKLQ
+327 MLAEKRKARMNKLQ

-357 FKLAQERRNK
+357 FKLAQERRNE
-367 KKLERRQMYLSK
+367 KKLQRRQMYLSK
-379 GGIQLPKVKNKVEI
+379 GGIQLPKVKNKVEV
-393 RPIVEQPKKQD
+393 RPIIEQPKKQD

>member
-1 MDIQFVSFEQY
+1 MA
-12 CNLKKYKKFCDKTI
+12 
-26 YKTFNELQKY
+26 
-36 KDTEGNIIDELSLFN
+36 
-51 KYISECTKDNKELII
+51 TK
-66 NKNSMKTE
+66 
-74 DIKSKE
+74 DIKSKD
-80 KKERVLGWK
+80 WK

-97 QNKDIDPKNLSEKEK
+97 QNKIIDTENLSKKEK
-112 KYWQELQ
+112 KYWRELQ
-119 TSDVKKKPKVTLLDK
+119 KSDTKEKKPKVTLLEKSK
-134 AKSLKEKIIAN
+134 ALKEKIIEN
-145 ANIFAD
+145 ASTFAD
-151 KILNKAIAKEE
+151 RILNKAIAKEE
-162 QQKAWETRKEE
+162 QVKAWEKKKEE
-173 LKAEAAKKRKE
+173 LKAEATKKRKE

-195 KLTQIHASIPTKDT
+195 KLIQIHASIPTKDT

-215 IDKEIEKKHDEKM
+215 IDKAIEEKHDEKM
-228 IAMETKFENFNPKQR
+228 IAIETKFENFNPKQQ
-243 KLTKEERIERNRK
+243 KLTKEERIERNKK
-256 RAIKLVHHEE
+256 RAIKLIHHKE

-279 EKAAAEARKAAY
+279 EKIAAEARKAGY

-299 RQASEIE
+299 RQASEIA
-306 ADPTYQARQKKRAKS
+306 ADPKAYQARQEKRTKS

>member
-1 MDIQFVSFEQY
+1 
-12 CNLKKYKKFCDKTI
+12 
-26 YKTFNELQKY
+26 
-36 KDTEGNIIDELSLFN
+36 
-51 KYISECTKDNKELII
+51 
-66 NKNSMKTE
+66 MKTK
-74 DIKSKE
+74 DIKSTE
-80 KKERVLGWK
+80 KK
-89 ENLKLAFQ
+89 
-97 QNKDIDPKNLSEKEK
+97 
-112 KYWQELQ
+112 
-119 TSDVKKKPKVTLLDK
+119 TSSLDK
-134 AKSLKEKIIAN
+134 VKALKEKIIAN
-145 ANIFAD
+145 ANALAD
-151 KILNKAIAKEE
+151 RILSKAIAKEE
-162 QQKAWETRKEE
+162 QEKAWETRKKE

-195 KLTQIHASIPTKDT
+195 KLSQIHSSIPTKDT

-215 IDKEIEKKHDEKM
+215 IDKAIEEKHDEKM
-228 IAMETKFENFNPKQR
+228 IAKETKFEDFNPKRQ
-243 KLTKEERIERNRK
+243 KLTKEERIERNKK
-256 RAIKLVHHEE
+256 RAIKLIHHKE
-266 IKDKIKHTTKEER
+266 IKDKIKHITKEEK
-279 EKAAAEARKAAY
+279 EKIAAEARKAGY

-299 RQASEIE
+299 KQASEI
-306 ADPTYQARQKKRAKS
+306 RQEKRKKS

-357 FKLAQERRNK
+357 FKLAQERRNE
-367 KKLERRQMYLSK
+367 KKLQRRQMYLSK
-379 GGIQLPKVKNKVEI
+379 GSIQLPKVKNKVEV

>member
-1 MDIQFVSFEQY
+1 MA
-12 CNLKKYKKFCDKTI
+12 
-26 YKTFNELQKY
+26 
-36 KDTEGNIIDELSLFN
+36 
-51 KYISECTKDNKELII
+51 TK
-66 NKNSMKTE
+66 
-74 DIKSKE
+74 DIKSKD
-80 KKERVLGWK
+80 WK

-97 QNKDIDPKNLSEKEK
+97 QNKIIDTENLSKKEK
-112 KYWQELQ
+112 KYWRELQ
-119 TSDVKKKPKVTLLDK
+119 KSDTKEKKPKVTLLEKSK
-134 AKSLKEKIIAN
+134 ALKEKIIEN
-145 ANIFAD
+145 ASTFAD
-151 KILNKAIAKEE
+151 RILNKAIAKEE
-162 QQKAWETRKEE
+162 QAKAWEKKKEE
-173 LKAEAAKKRKE
+173 LKAEATKKRKE

-195 KLTQIHASIPTKDT
+195 KLIQIHASIPTKDT

-215 IDKEIEKKHDEKM
+215 IDKAIEEKHDEKM
-228 IAMETKFENFNPKQR
+228 IAIETKFENFNPKQQ
-243 KLTKEERIERNRK
+243 KLTKEER
-256 RAIKLVHHEE
+256 
-266 IKDKIKHTTKEER
+266 
-279 EKAAAEARKAAY
+279 
-291 LAYKAEMQ
+291 
-299 RQASEIE
+299 
-306 ADPTYQARQKKRAKS
+306 
-321 EQERLN
+321 
-327 MLAEKRKARMDKLQ
+327 KARMEKLQ

-415 YIDQPSLTGD
+415 YIDQSSFTGD

>member
-1 MDIQFVSFEQY
+1 
-12 CNLKKYKKFCDKTI
+12 
-26 YKTFNELQKY
+26 
-36 KDTEGNIIDELSLFN
+36 
-51 KYISECTKDNKELII
+51 
-66 NKNSMKTE
+66 MKTK
-74 DIKSKE
+74 DIKSTE
-80 KKERVLGWK
+80 KK
-89 ENLKLAFQ
+89 
-97 QNKDIDPKNLSEKEK
+97 IS
-112 KYWQELQ
+112 
-119 TSDVKKKPKVTLLDK
+119 SLDK
-134 AKSLKEKIIAN
+134 VKALKEKIIAN
-145 ANIFAD
+145 ANALAD
-151 KILNKAIAKEE
+151 RILSKAIAKEE
-162 QQKAWETRKEE
+162 QEKAWETRKKE

-195 KLTQIHASIPTKDT
+195 KLSQIHSSIPTKDT

-215 IDKEIEKKHDEKM
+215 IDKAIEEKHDEKM
-228 IAMETKFENFNPKQR
+228 IAKETKFEDFNPKRQ
-243 KLTKEERIERNRK
+243 KLTKEERIEHNKK
-256 RAIKLVHHEE
+256 RAIKLIHHKE
-266 IKDKIKHTTKEER
+266 IKDKIKHITKEEK
-279 EKAAAEARKAAY
+279 EKIAAEARKAGY

-299 RQASEIE
+299 KQASEIA
-306 ADPTYQARQKKRAKS
+306 ADPKAYQIRQEKRKKS

-357 FKLAQERRNK
+357 FKLAQERRNE
-367 KKLERRQMYLSK
+367 KKLQRRQMYLSK
-379 GGIQLPKVKNKVEI
+379 GGIQLPKVKNKVEV
-393 RPIVEQPKKQD
+393 RPIIEQPKKQD

-467 EVCIMEMVNSKY
+467 EVCIIEMVNSKY

>member
-1 MDIQFVSFEQY
+1 
-12 CNLKKYKKFCDKTI
+12 
-26 YKTFNELQKY
+26 
-36 KDTEGNIIDELSLFN
+36 
-51 KYISECTKDNKELII
+51 
-66 NKNSMKTE
+66 MKTK
-74 DIKSKE
+74 DIKSTE
-80 KKERVLGWK
+80 KK
-89 ENLKLAFQ
+89 
-97 QNKDIDPKNLSEKEK
+97 IS
-112 KYWQELQ
+112 
-119 TSDVKKKPKVTLLDK
+119 SLDK
-134 AKSLKEKIIAN
+134 VKALKEKIIAN
-145 ANIFAD
+145 ANALAD
-151 KILNKAIAKEE
+151 RILSKAIAKEE
-162 QQKAWETRKEE
+162 QEKAWETRKEE

-195 KLTQIHASIPTKDT
+195 KLSQIHSSIPTKDT

-215 IDKEIEKKHDEKM
+215 IDKAIEEKHDEKM
-228 IAMETKFENFNPKQR
+228 IAKETKFEDFNPKRQ
-243 KLTKEERIERNRK
+243 KLTKEERIERNKK
-256 RAIKLVHHEE
+256 RTIKLIHHKE
-266 IKDKIKHTTKEER
+266 IKDKTKHITKEER
-279 EKAAAEARKAAY
+279 EKIAAEARKAGY

-299 RQASEIE
+299 KQASEIA
-306 ADPTYQARQKKRAKS
+306 ADPKAYQVRQEKRKKS

-357 FKLAQERRNK
+357 FKLAQERRNE
-367 KKLERRQMYLSK
+367 KKLQRRQMYLSK
-379 GGIQLPKVKNKVEI
+379 DGIQLPKVKNKVEV
-393 RPIVEQPKKQD
+393 RPIIEQPKKQD

>member
-1 MDIQFVSFEQY
+1 
-12 CNLKKYKKFCDKTI
+12 
-26 YKTFNELQKY
+26 
-36 KDTEGNIIDELSLFN
+36 
-51 KYISECTKDNKELII
+51 
-66 NKNSMKTE
+66 MKTK
-74 DIKSKE
+74 DIKSTE
-80 KKERVLGWK
+80 KK
-89 ENLKLAFQ
+89 
-97 QNKDIDPKNLSEKEK
+97 IS
-112 KYWQELQ
+112 
-119 TSDVKKKPKVTLLDK
+119 SLDK
-134 AKSLKEKIIAN
+134 VRALKEKIIAN
-145 ANIFAD
+145 ANALAD
-151 KILNKAIAKEE
+151 RILSKAIAKEE
-162 QQKAWETRKEE
+162 QEKAWETRKEE
-173 LKAEAAKKRKE
+173 LKAEATKKRKE

-195 KLTQIHASIPTKDT
+195 KLSQIHSSIPTKDT

-215 IDKEIEKKHDEKM
+215 IDKAIEEKHDEKM
-228 IAMETKFENFNPKQR
+228 IAKETKFEDFNPKRQ
-243 KLTKEERIERNRK
+243 KLTKEERIERNKK
-256 RAIKLVHHEE
+256 RTIKLIHHKE
-266 IKDKIKHTTKEER
+266 IKDKTKHITKEER
-279 EKAAAEARKAAY
+279 EKIAAEARKASY

-299 RQASEIE
+299 KQASEIA
-306 ADPTYQARQKKRAKS
+306 ADPKAYQVRQEKRKKS

-357 FKLAQERRNK
+357 FKLAQERRNE
-367 KKLERRQMYLSK
+367 KKLQRRQMYLSK
-379 GGIQLPKVKNKVEI
+379 DGIQLPKVKNKVEV

>member
-1 MDIQFVSFEQY
+1 
-12 CNLKKYKKFCDKTI
+12 
-26 YKTFNELQKY
+26 
-36 KDTEGNIIDELSLFN
+36 
-51 KYISECTKDNKELII
+51 
-66 NKNSMKTE
+66 MKTK
-74 DIKSKE
+74 DIKSTE
-80 KKERVLGWK
+80 KK
-89 ENLKLAFQ
+89 
-97 QNKDIDPKNLSEKEK
+97 IS
-112 KYWQELQ
+112 
-119 TSDVKKKPKVTLLDK
+119 SLDK
-134 AKSLKEKIIAN
+134 VKALKEKIIAN
-145 ANIFAD
+145 ANALAD
-151 KILNKAIAKEE
+151 RILSKAIAKEE
-162 QQKAWETRKEE
+162 QEKAWETRKEE

-195 KLTQIHASIPTKDT
+195 KLSQIHSSIPTKDT

-215 IDKEIEKKHDEKM
+215 IDKAIEEKHDEKM
-228 IAMETKFENFNPKQR
+228 IAKETKFEDFNPKRQ
-243 KLTKEERIERNRK
+243 KLTKEERIERNKK
-256 RAIKLVHHEE
+256 RAIKLIHHKE

-279 EKAAAEARKAAY
+279 EKIAAEARKAGY

-299 RQASEIE
+299 RRASEIA
-306 ADPTYQARQKKRAKS
+306 ADPKAYQVRQEKREKS

-341 RVELT
+341 RVELI
-346 QKQKTLKDLEH
+346 QKQKILKDLEH
-357 FKLAQERRNK
+357 FKLAQERRNE
-367 KKLERRQMYLSK
+367 KKLQRRQMYLSK
-379 GGIQLPKVKNKVEI
+379 GGIQLPKVKNKVEV
-393 RPIVEQPKKQD
+393 RPIIEQPKKQD

-437 KDIVKYSFNKMME
+437 KDIVKYSFNKIME

>member
-1 MDIQFVSFEQY
+1 
-12 CNLKKYKKFCDKTI
+12 
-26 YKTFNELQKY
+26 
-36 KDTEGNIIDELSLFN
+36 
-51 KYISECTKDNKELII
+51 
-66 NKNSMKTE
+66 MKTK
-74 DIKSKE
+74 DIKSTE
-80 KKERVLGWK
+80 KK
-89 ENLKLAFQ
+89 
-97 QNKDIDPKNLSEKEK
+97 IS
-112 KYWQELQ
+112 
-119 TSDVKKKPKVTLLDK
+119 SLDK
-134 AKSLKEKIIAN
+134 VKALKEKIIAN
-145 ANIFAD
+145 ANALAD
-151 KILNKAIAKEE
+151 RILSKAIAKEE
-162 QQKAWETRKEE
+162 QEKAWKTRKEE

-195 KLTQIHASIPTKDT
+195 KLSQIHSSIPTKDT

-215 IDKEIEKKHDEKM
+215 IDKAIEEKHDEKM
-228 IAMETKFENFNPKQR
+228 IAKETKFEDFNPKRQ
-243 KLTKEERIERNRK
+243 KLTKEERIERNKK
-256 RAIKLVHHEE
+256 RAIKLIHHKE
-266 IKDKIKHTTKEER
+266 IKDKTKHITKEER
-279 EKAAAEARKAAY
+279 ERIAAEARKAGY

-299 RQASEIE
+299 KQASEIA
-306 ADPTYQARQKKRAKS
+306 ADPKAYQARQEKREKS

-357 FKLAQERRNK
+357 FKLAQERRNE
-367 KKLERRQMYLSK
+367 KKLQRRQMYLSK
-379 GGIQLPKVKNKVEI
+379 GGIQLPKVKNKVEV
-393 RPIVEQPKKQD
+393 RPIIEQPKKQD

-490 QKQDKT
+490 QKQNKT

>member
-1 MDIQFVSFEQY
+1 
-12 CNLKKYKKFCDKTI
+12 
-26 YKTFNELQKY
+26 
-36 KDTEGNIIDELSLFN
+36 
-51 KYISECTKDNKELII
+51 
-66 NKNSMKTE
+66 MKTK
-74 DIKSKE
+74 DIKSTE
-80 KKERVLGWK
+80 KK
-89 ENLKLAFQ
+89 
-97 QNKDIDPKNLSEKEK
+97 IS
-112 KYWQELQ
+112 
-119 TSDVKKKPKVTLLDK
+119 SLDK
-134 AKSLKEKIIAN
+134 VKALKEKIIAN
-145 ANIFAD
+145 ANALAD
-151 KILNKAIAKEE
+151 RILSKAIAKEE
-162 QQKAWETRKEE
+162 QEKAWETRKEE

-195 KLTQIHASIPTKDT
+195 KLSQIHSSIPTKDT

-215 IDKEIEKKHDEKM
+215 IDKAIEEKHDEKM
-228 IAMETKFENFNPKQR
+228 IAKETKFEDFNPKRQ
-243 KLTKEERIERNRK
+243 KLTKEERIERNKK
-256 RAIKLVHHEE
+256 RAIKLIHHKE
-266 IKDKIKHTTKEER
+266 IKDKTKHITKEEK
-279 EKAAAEARKAAY
+279 EKIAAEARKAAY

-299 RQASEIE
+299 RQASEIA
-306 ADPTYQARQKKRAKS
+306 ADPKAYQARQEKRKKS

-341 RVELT
+341 QVELT
-346 QKQKTLKDLEH
+346 QKQKILKDLEH
-357 FKLAQERRNK
+357 FKLAQERRNE
-367 KKLERRQMYLSK
+367 KKLQRRQMYLSK
-379 GGIQLPKVKNKVEI
+379 GGIQLPKVKNKVEV
-393 RPIVEQPKKQD
+393 RPIIEQPKKQD

-490 QKQDKT
+490 QKQNKT

>member
-1 MDIQFVSFEQY
+1 
-12 CNLKKYKKFCDKTI
+12 
-26 YKTFNELQKY
+26 
-36 KDTEGNIIDELSLFN
+36 
-51 KYISECTKDNKELII
+51 
-66 NKNSMKTE
+66 MKTK
-74 DIKSKE
+74 DIKSTE
-80 KKERVLGWK
+80 KK
-89 ENLKLAFQ
+89 
-97 QNKDIDPKNLSEKEK
+97 
-112 KYWQELQ
+112 
-119 TSDVKKKPKVTLLDK
+119 TSSLDK
-134 AKSLKEKIIAN
+134 VKALKEKIIAN
-145 ANIFAD
+145 ANALAD
-151 KILNKAIAKEE
+151 RILSKAIAKEE
-162 QQKAWETRKEE
+162 QEKAWETRKKE

-195 KLTQIHASIPTKDT
+195 KLSQIHSSIPTKDT

-215 IDKEIEKKHDEKM
+215 IDKAIEEKHDEKM
-228 IAMETKFENFNPKQR
+228 IAKEIKFEDFNPKRQ
-243 KLTKEERIERNRK
+243 KLTKEERIERNKK
-256 RAIKLVHHEE
+256 RAIKLIHHKG
-266 IKDKIKHTTKEER
+266 IKNKTKHITKEEK
-279 EKAAAEARKAAY
+279 EKIAAEARKAGY

-299 RQASEIE
+299 KQASEIA
-306 ADPTYQARQKKRAKS
+306 ADPKTYQARQEKRKKS

-341 RVELT
+341 QVELT
-346 QKQKTLKDLEH
+346 QKQKILKDLEH
-357 FKLAQERRNK
+357 FKLAQERRNE
-367 KKLERRQMYLSK
+367 KKLQRRQMYLSK
-379 GGIQLPKVKNKVEI
+379 DGIQLPKVKNKVEV
-393 RPIVEQPKKQD
+393 RPIIEQPKKQD

>member
-1 MDIQFVSFEQY
+1 
-12 CNLKKYKKFCDKTI
+12 
-26 YKTFNELQKY
+26 
-36 KDTEGNIIDELSLFN
+36 
-51 KYISECTKDNKELII
+51 
-66 NKNSMKTE
+66 MKTK
-74 DIKSKE
+74 DIKSTE
-80 KKERVLGWK
+80 KK
-89 ENLKLAFQ
+89 
-97 QNKDIDPKNLSEKEK
+97 IS
-112 KYWQELQ
+112 
-119 TSDVKKKPKVTLLDK
+119 SLDK
-134 AKSLKEKIIAN
+134 VKALKEKIIAN
-145 ANIFAD
+145 ANALAD
-151 KILNKAIAKEE
+151 RILSKAIAKEE
-162 QQKAWETRKEE
+162 QEKAWETRKEE

-195 KLTQIHASIPTKDT
+195 KLSQIHSSIPTKDT

-215 IDKEIEKKHDEKM
+215 IDKAIEEKHDKKM
-228 IAMETKFENFNPKQR
+228 IAKETKFEDFNPKRQ
-243 KLTKEERIERNRK
+243 KLTKEERIERNK
-256 RAIKLVHHEE
+256 KCAIKLIHHKE
-266 IKDKIKHTTKEER
+266 IKDKTKHITKEER
-279 EKAAAEARKAAY
+279 ERIVAEARKAGY

-299 RQASEIE
+299 KQASEIA
-306 ADPTYQARQKKRAKS
+306 ADPKAYQARQEKRKKS

-341 RVELT
+341 QVELT

-357 FKLAQERRNK
+357 FKLAQERRNE
-367 KKLERRQMYLSK
+367 KKLQRRQMYLSK
-379 GGIQLPKVKNKVEI
+379 DGIQLPKVKNKVEV
-393 RPIVEQPKKQD
+393 RPIIEQPKKQD

-490 QKQDKT
+490 QKQNKT